1 MTVALQSAAA
11 PGNDTGPE
19 IAFHGNRGD
28 VCHWIPPGARDSFRG
43 MEHNVPVESR
53 VDAQRTVSAELPIDL
68 ATTLAPLRRGGSDPC
83 HTATR
88 DGAHWHASRMPT
100 GPVTYRLAQE
110 GPQAVSARAWG
121 PGAAEFVERLP
132 RMLCLEEDVADFIPN
147 HPKIAEAHRRF
158 PGLRML
164 RTGLIFES
172 LVPAVLE
179 QRVHTVSARASWRR
193 LVWKFG
199 DPAPGPTPI
208 PMRVPPDAHTWRHIP
223 SWEYHRANV
232 DPQRSKTIVLAARVA
247 DRLEQAA
254 GLDPAAAAERLR
266 TVPGIGVWTAAEIA
280 QRALGDPDALSVG
293 DFHLAAIVGWT
304 LLGRPI
310 DDDAMVEYL
319 EPLRPHRYRAVRLL
333 EISGQARKPKFG
345 PRTPLVDISRI

>member
-1 MTVALQSAAA
+1 MA
-11 PGNDTGPE
+11 
-19 IAFHGNRGD
+19 
-28 VCHWIPPGARDSFRG
+28 
-43 MEHNVPVESR
+43 HNVPVESR
-53 VDAQRTVSAELPIDL
+53 VDAQRTVSSELPIDL
-68 ATTLAPLRRGGSDPC
+68 AATLAPLRRGGSDPC
-83 HTATR
+83 HTTTA
-88 DGAHWHASRMPT
+88 DGAHWHVSRMPS
-100 GPVTYRLAQE
+100 GPVTYRLAQS
-110 GPQAVSARAWG
+110 GPRAVAARAWG
-121 PGAAEFVERLP
+121 PGATEFVEQLP
-132 RMLCLEEDVADFIPN
+132 RMLCLDEDLTDFAPE

-193 LVWKFG
+193 LVGKFG
-199 DPAPGPTPI
+199 DRAPGPTPI
-208 PMRVPPDAHTWRHIP
+208 PMRIPPDAHTWRHIP

-232 DPQRSKTIVLAARVA
+232 DPQRSKTIVLAARMV
-247 DRLEQAA
+247 DKLEQAA
-254 GLDPAAAAERLR
+254 DLDPTAAADRLR
-266 TVPGIGVWTAAEIA
+266 MVPGIGVWTAAEIA

-293 DFHLAAIVGWT
+293 DFHLASIIGWT
-304 LLGRPI
+304 LLGHPI

>member
-1 MTVALQSAAA
+1 MTHITSAE
-11 PGNDTGPE
+11 PGGRRL
-19 IAFHGNRGD
+19 F
-28 VCHWIPPGARDSFRG
+28 PG
-43 MEHNVPVESR
+43 MTHNVPVESK
-53 VDAQRTVSAELPIDL
+53 VGVERTVSAGRPIDL
-68 ATTLAPLRRGGSDPC
+68 GNTLAPLRRGGSDPC
-83 HTATR
+83 HTITR
-88 DGAHWHASRMPT
+88 DGIQWHASRMPS
-100 GPVTYRLAQE
+100 GPVTYRLGQA
-110 GPQAVSARAWG
+110 GPQAVTARAWG
-121 PGAAEFVERLP
+121 PGAAEFLERLP
-132 RMLCLEEDVADFIPN
+132 RMLCLDEDLTDFAPS
-147 HPKIAEAHRRF
+147 HPKIAQAHRRF

-164 RTGLIFES
+164 RTGLVFEA
-172 LVPAVLE
+172 LAPAVLE

-199 DPAPGPTPI
+199 EPAPGPTPV
-208 PMRVPPDAHTWRHIP
+208 PLRVPPDAHTWRHIP

-232 DPQRSKTIVLAARVA
+232 DPQRSKTIVLAARMA
-247 DRLEQAA
+247 DKLEQAA
-254 GLDPAAAAERLR
+254 DLDPATAAQRLQ

-310 DDDAMVEYL
+310 DDDTMVDYL

-333 EISGQARKPKFG
+333 EVSGQARKPKFG